1 MAAFH
6 RPGNE
11 FPQQVSADQASE
23 DRSEIAFSNGASFPS
38 HVNGYSMNSETYY
51 VRDGFSNPP
60 ERDPARLPSPHYGVT
75 GATLGLTHQARHPMY
90 ADYGERLRS
99 FARWTRTNPDPVCLC
114 DAGFFFT
121 NEGDL
126 VRCFSCGIGLKD
138 FTDRDDPLRE
148 HVRHSGNCLYL
159 LEHLG
164 TETLA
169 SIKASCQEQQRI
181 QGSVEDLVRCF
192 SCDGG
197 LKRWDAE
204 DVPWTE
210 HCRWFPT
217 CPYARERK
225 GEDFIALVLASSAYN
240 QEGPTNNEESVGS
253 EDLQGAMD
261 QMTLR
266 DPVLRAALEEHKTTC
281 LEMGY
286 DIADVN
292 EAVDDLRNMGTITPT
307 IEELIDMVE
316 VVKERKQSKE
326 IARQLEKRQQETP
339 LEENQRLKSF
349 DTCMTCG
356 KNNVN
361 CLFLPCTHHRV
372 CMECATLFTQ
382 CPVCDRQKIRT
393 YLV

>member
-1 MAAFH
+1 MF
-6 RPGNE
+6 
-11 FPQQVSADQASE
+11 
-23 DRSEIAFSNGASFPS
+23 
-38 HVNGYSMNSETYY
+38 
-51 VRDGFSNPP
+51 
-60 ERDPARLPSPHYGVT
+60 
-75 GATLGLTHQARHPMY
+75 
-90 ADYGERLRS
+90 
-99 FARWTRTNPDPVCLC
+99 
-114 DAGFFFT
+114 
-121 NEGDL
+121 
-126 VRCFSCGIGLKD
+126 
-138 FTDRDDPLRE
+138 
-148 HVRHSGNCLYL
+148 
-159 LEHLG
+159 
-164 TETLA
+164 
-169 SIKASCQEQQRI
+169 
-181 QGSVEDLVRCF
+181 
-192 SCDGG
+192 CDGG

-217 CPYARERK
+217 CPYAREIK

-240 QEGPTNNEESVGS
+240 QEEPTYNEESLGS
-253 EDLQGAMD
+253 DDLQGAMN

-326 IARQLEKRQQETP
+326 IARQLENRHQETP
-339 LEENQRLKSF
+339 LEENQRLKGF
-349 DTCMTCG
+349 VTCMTCG
-356 KNNVN
+356 KNDVN

-382 CPVCDRQKIRT
+382 CPVCDRHIRQKIRT